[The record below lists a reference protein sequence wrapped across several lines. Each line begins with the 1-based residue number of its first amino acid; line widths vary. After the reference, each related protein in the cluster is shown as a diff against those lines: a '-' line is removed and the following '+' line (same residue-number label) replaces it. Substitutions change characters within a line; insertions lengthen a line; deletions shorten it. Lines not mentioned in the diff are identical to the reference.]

1 MKGKGLNNPAAAM
14 VLASSPE
21 GQKSVSTAAE
31 VVKNTTSVIPF
42 LIKTGVYLGL
52 GYLAYTIFINKFRA
66 INENKNYPPAN
77 VTLGQAQTRAEAIYT
92 AMRGIGADFESVA
105 TNLQG
110 LNYNGWVR
118 VYNAFGKRKGANPL
132 SNPLDLVGWINDQF
146 SNQEIN
152 LLRTLVGSVF

>member
-1 MKGKGLNNPAAAM
+1 MKGKGLNNPAAL
-14 VLASSPE
+14 VLASSPD
-21 GQKSVSTAAE
+21 GQKAVSTTAE

-42 LIKTGVYLGL
+42 LIKTAVFVGL
-52 GYLAYTIFINKFRA
+52 GYLAYSILTNRFKPIL
-66 INENKNYPPAN
+66 ENKSYPPAN
-77 VTLGQAQTRAEAIYT
+77 VTMGQAQTRAEAIYT
-92 AMRGIGADFESVA
+92 AMKGFGANFNGVA

-132 SNPLDLVGWINDQF
+132 AESIDLVAWLNDQF
-146 SNQEIN
+146 NKNELN